1 MRERKGKKGLGWKK
15 CCLDVPMEDMDV
27 GIRVIILQD
36 LMFLILAPRVMEGMG
51 RRGGEGT
58 QKVYGSG

>member
-1 MRERKGKKGLGWKK
+1 
-15 CCLDVPMEDMDV
+15 MEDMDV